1 MINKTLIKEARDLI
15 TLSKSLTT
23 QWDVETVSITRKNEM
38 EALKEQDND
47 PDNYRIVIYVS

>member
-1 MINKTLIKEARDLI
+1 MINKTTFKEAKDLI
-15 TLSKSLTT
+15 MLSKSLTT
-23 QWDVETVSITRKNEM
+23 QWDVETVSITLKNEM

>member
-1 MINKTLIKEARDLI
+1 MINKTLFKEAKDLI